1 MRKIALTLLVAL
13 FAWGAT
19 AQNQVNVEISD
30 GIGNATLKQRM
41 ETNLSRLLTAINKA
55 SSQQADINFT
65 GIGISDMASQSLTSL
80 WANAR
85 FHCLDDDIVEHG
97 LSLKRAGRVY
107 QYQVRNIPVEMETV
121 DEAYA
126 DDVNQEVEIDFDL
139 NGKIIDFNISIDK
152 HQYTRILKEGFDVG
166 DAADPLDIV
175 KRGGEGVD
183 HGFRAQIRASYAYNQ
198 KDVKFLNQ
206 VFSDDALIVT
216 GKVMTR
222 VKRETGTMQSDV
234 VFDQKTKAQYLANLH
249 KIFSNPRTGQV
260 HVAFDGYKIKR
271 HGAKPNFY
279 VVVLDQVWAT
289 NTYKDK
295 GIVILLWDF
304 KDREH
309 PQILVRTWQP
319 QDTDVQKGFDYIDN
333 LHFK

>member
-19 AQNQVNVEISD
+19 AQDQVNVEISD
-30 GIGNATLKQRM
+30 GIRNATLKQRM

-55 SSQQADINFT
+55 SSQKADINFT

-107 QYQVRNIPVEMETV
+107 QYQVRNIPVEMEAV

-126 DDVNQEVEIDFDL
+126 DDVNQEVEVDFDL
-139 NGKIIDFNISIDK
+139 SGKIIDFNISIDK

-166 DAADPLDIV
+166 DADERLEIIGFCTQLKNAYKRKDIKMLDDI
-175 KRGGEGVD
+175 
-183 HGFRAQIRASYAYNQ
+183 
-198 KDVKFLNQ
+198 
-206 VFSDDALIVT
+206 FSDDALIVT

-222 VKRETGTMQSDV
+222 VKRETGTMQTDV
-234 VFDQKTKAQYLANLH
+234 VFDPKPKAQYLANLR
-249 KIFSNPRTGQV
+249 KIFTNPKTGEV
-260 HVAFDGYKIKR
+260 HVEFDGYKIKR

-279 VVVLDQVWAT
+279 VVVLDQEWAT

-333 LHFK
+333 LHFN